1 MLKKVNKATLMTTE
15 IAPKATCYCKAT
27 CFGPASERSNFYE
40 ANQQAA
46 SRYGKVSDV
55 Q

>member
-1 MLKKVNKATLMTTE
+1 MSKKVNKATLMTTE

-27 CFGPASERSNFYE
+27 CFGPADQKQNFYR
-40 ANQQAA
+40 ANLQASA
-46 SRYGKVSDV
+46 VYGKVTEV